1 MKLLLLG
8 ATGLVGQAVLKQAL
22 AENRFT
28 HIVALTRKPVSAHP
42 KLENPLVDFDH
53 LPQNADWW
61 KVDAVIC
68 TLGTTMR
75 QAGSKEAFRRV
86 DFEYPLAVAKLAKN
100 HGASIFSLNSA
111 TGANP
116 ESRSFYN
123 RTKGEIEAAI
133 RATGFTSA
141 TFVRPGLISGD
152 RKESRPLEDVAN
164 RLLSIFR
171 PLIPKRYRPVSAEKI
186 AAALVN
192 AALEARPGCHII
204 ESEAI

>member
-1 MKLLLLG
+1 MKLLLVG
-8 ATGLVGQAVLKQAL
+8 ATGLVGNSVLEQAL
-22 AENRFT
+22 ADNRFT
-28 HIVALTRKPVSAHP
+28 HIIAPTRKPVSPHP
-42 KLENPLVDFDH
+42 KLENPEVDFGQ
-53 LPQNADWW
+53 LPENADWW
-61 KVDAVIC
+61 NVDAVIC

-111 TGANP
+111 TGANR
-116 ESRSFYN
+116 ESRAFYN
-123 RTKGEIEAAI
+123 RTKGEIEDAI
-133 RATGFTSA
+133 RATGFTSI

-152 RKESRPLEDVAN
+152 RKESRPLEDAAN

-171 PLIPKRYRPVSAEKI
+171 PLIPKRYRPVSPEKI
-186 AAALVN
+186 ADALLD